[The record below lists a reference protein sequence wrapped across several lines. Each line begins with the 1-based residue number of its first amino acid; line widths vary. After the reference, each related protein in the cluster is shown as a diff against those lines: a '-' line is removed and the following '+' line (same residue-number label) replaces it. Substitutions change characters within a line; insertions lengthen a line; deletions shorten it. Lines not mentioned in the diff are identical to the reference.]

1 MFWLLKDVG
10 GVLLGLAGLY
20 LLCFGVFPDREKDES
35 DESRQVRVWMTYV
48 ALAVLSV
55 GALAWAANYVIHRL

>member
-1 MFWLLKDVG
+1 MF
-10 GVLLGLAGLY
+10 LGLAGLY
-20 LLCFGVFPDREKDES
+20 LLCFGIFTDREKDES

-55 GALAWAANYVIHRL
+55 GALVWLADYVIHRL

>member
-1 MFWLLKDVG
+1 M
-10 GVLLGLAGLY
+10 GLAGLY
-20 LLCFGVFPDREKDES
+20 LLCFGIFTDREKDES

-55 GALAWAANYVIHRL
+55 GALVWLADYVIHRL